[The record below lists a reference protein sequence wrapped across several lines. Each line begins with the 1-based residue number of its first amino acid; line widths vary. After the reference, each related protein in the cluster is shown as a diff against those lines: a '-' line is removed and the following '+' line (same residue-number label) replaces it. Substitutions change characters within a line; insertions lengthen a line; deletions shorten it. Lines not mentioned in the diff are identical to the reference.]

1 MRTKKKVI
9 SKIKLVKMRII
20 GLIDRLNI
28 LDSNHIKILENFEI
42 LREDHFCIYEEC
54 KSSFL
59 ILDSKLK
66 SQNALLNPD
75 KKTIMSQNDKNIK
88 SDRNI
93 HKLHSTVKKKEI
105 NISTNLFLK

>member
-1 MRTKKKVI
+1 MSQNSNPNESSSRLKKRAKSDFGARI
-9 SKIKLVKMRII
+9 STFKFYPTVTYT
-20 GLIDRLNI
+20 
-28 LDSNHIKILENFEI
+28 
-42 LREDHFCIYEEC
+42 CIPYY
-54 KSSFL
+54 SFL

-105 NISTNLFLK
+105 NISTYLFLK